1 MIHVRYHRGLELPAH
16 ALWLD
21 PHVAKPFAFVSHAHS
36 DHIARHAE
44 VVTTAATARLMRAR
58 LGGERREHVLA
69 FGETR
74 AFRDCALTL
83 LPAGHILG
91 SAQSFVESA
100 AGTLLYTGDFK
111 LRPGLSAEPAQW
123 RHADTLIME
132 TTFGL
137 PRYVMP
143 PTAEVL
149 AQIIAFCH
157 AALDERAVPVLLAYS
172 LGKAQEAV
180 CALLAAGLTPMLH
193 DAVFAMTEIH
203 RELRADFPTGY
214 VRFDAT
220 HTAGHVLIFPPNAK
234 NSRLPAPR
242 RTAVLTGWALDPSA
256 KYRYQCDAAFPLTDH
271 ADYPD
276 LLRYV
281 ALVQPRRVLTLH
293 GFAAPFA
300 ADLRA
305 RGTEAWALTE
315 DDQLEL
321 RLHDRAFVAQAPAF
335 TPRR

>member
-1 MIHVRYHRGLELPAH
+1 MIPIRYHRGLELPAH
-16 ALWLD
+16 GLWLD
-21 PHVAKPFAFVSHAHS
+21 PHRARPFAFVSHAHS

-44 VVTTAATARLMRAR
+44 VVTSPGTARLMRAR
-58 LGGERREHVLA
+58 LGGTRREHLLE

-74 AFRDCALTL
+74 TFRDFAITL
-83 LPAGHILG
+83 LPAGHICG

-100 AGTLLYTGDFK
+100 AGSLLYTGDFK

-137 PRYVMP
+137 PKYRMP

-149 AQIIAFCH
+149 AQIIAFCR
-157 AALDERAVPVLLAYS
+157 AALDDRAVPILLAYS

-193 DAVFAMTEIH
+193 DAVFKMTEIH
-203 RELRADFPTGY
+203 RELRPDFPAGY
-214 VRFDAT
+214 VPYSA
-220 HTAGHVLIFPPNAK
+220 AEVPGKVLICPPNAK
-234 NSRLPAPR
+234 TSALLAHFPKR
-242 RTAVLTGWALDPSA
+242 RTAVLTGWALDPGA
-256 KYRYQCDAAFPLTDH
+256 KFRYQCDAAFPLTDH

-293 GFAAPFA
+293 GFAAEFA
-300 ADLRA
+300 ADLRE
-305 RGTEAWALTE
+305 RGIEAWALSQ

-321 RLHDRAFVAQAPAF
+321 HLHDRDRRAL
-335 TPRR
+335 TP